1 MGTLNTIVSK
11 EVMLSSK
18 LGNIK
23 IWRSTMKNFL
33 MKEDLW
39 DLVDDIALQSESSS
53 KNKADSI
60 NTSPLTIAKQDKLRK
75 RPNPL

>member
-1 MGTLNTIVSK
+1 MGTLDTRVSK
-11 EVMLSSK
+11 EAMLSSR

-23 IWRSTMKNFL
+23 IWRSTMKSFL

-39 DLVDDIALQSESSS
+39 DLVDDIALQPESSG

-60 NTSPLTIAKQDKLRK
+60 DTAPLTIAEQDKT
-75 RPNPL
+75 